1 MRDAMIAH
9 FARNPLADKRPDD
22 LGPTCLDI
30 IDALAASQPFWEKAK
45 PRQLSTSSKR
55 YLSLYD
61 LVRRA
66 YENRTKTEDA
76 IANYILEQDAAY
88 QAAKDKAIAQARD
101 KQLEH
106 NLESDDGAESFKSEK
121 KT

>member
-45 PRQLSTSSKR
+45 PRQLSTSFKR

-76 IANYILEQDAAY
+76 IASYILEQDAAY

-101 KQLEH
+101 KQFEH
-106 NLESDDGAESFKSEK
+106 NLESDDGAESFKSER